1 MRGRRA
7 LHALLAAIAVC
18 AIVGCSKREDSKSTR
33 PALTAGEVGTVT
45 CDRLVT
51 YERAC
56 LKELLPEFESMRE
69 PSLATLQ
76 RSIDAWHQVLRSDR
90 DDAVKVV
97 EEMCQN
103 GLAVLRPQLAQ
114 ACPTVK
120 EPTP

>member
-1 MRGRRA
+1 MRSRRA

-76 RSIDAWHQVLRSDR
+76 RSIDAWHQVLHSDR